1 MTSLRRLRSLLH
13 TPPWRQRL
21 SLLLVVGIF
30 LAGLGLR
37 LIDLTDQP
45 LETDPS
51 RQQTAVNLWH
61 SLEVFEPQVFER
73 VVAVTYLLLGA
84 EVLWVGTLGISAVL
98 LLPVVFAVTR
108 YFQSGYFN
116 FDWLLPME
124 LAPLVLV
131 FGLLLFWAAV
141 RAKSHSRPIAWGM
154 LIAIVMLI
162 ASMAYAVW
170 SGLASGETE
179 AAGTPW
185 MIATAIITLSE
196 FGMLITAISG
206 FSLLKALKKK

>member
-1 MTSLRRLRSLLH
+1 MGKRDFFTK
-13 TPPWRQRL
+13 
-21 SLLLVVGIF
+21 I
-30 LAGLGLR
+30 LA
-37 LIDLTDQP
+37 
-45 LETDPS
+45 
-51 RQQTAVNLWH
+51 
-61 SLEVFEPQVFER
+61 
-73 VVAVTYLLLGA
+73 
-84 EVLWVGTLGISAVL
+84 WVGTLGISAVL

-108 YFQSGYFN
+108 YFQSGHFN

-131 FGLLLFWAAV
+131 CGLLLFWAAL

-154 LIAIVMLI
+154 LIAIVMFI

-185 MIATAIITLSE
+185 MIATAIIILSE
-196 FGMLITAISG
+196 FGMLITAVSG
-206 FSLLKALKKK
+206 FSLLKALRKK